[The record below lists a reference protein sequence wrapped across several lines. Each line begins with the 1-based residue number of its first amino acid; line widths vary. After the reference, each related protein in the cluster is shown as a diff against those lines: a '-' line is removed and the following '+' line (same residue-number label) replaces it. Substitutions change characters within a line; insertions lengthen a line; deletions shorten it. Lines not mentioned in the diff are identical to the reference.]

1 LLPEIELP
9 GESENS
15 KASAANTAAYI
26 SAILGGL
33 RESAERAQLGDLAYL
48 LSMAQ
53 AEAKDQENRAEK
65 LPEAAPLKA
74 PRS

>member
-1 LLPEIELP
+1 MT
-9 GESENS
+9 GETDSS
-15 KASAANTAAYI
+15 KPSAADTAAYI

-53 AEAKDQENRAEK
+53 AEAKEQENRAER
-65 LPEAAPLKA
+65 PAEVAPTKI
-74 PRS
+74 PWV